1 MSMAVYWR
9 VARSLSL
16 PSEVLIKLW
25 VAVTS
30 VFRRLAVDLLSLL
43 LLLLLPP
50 APSPS
55 LFDFDVLD
63 MASWRLGVVFS
74 GGLGRARMQRGTIC
88 RYNGSVQGCRGRGFG
103 PVEGFEMRGQLKLVQ
118 FFFDL
123 PNEH

>member
-30 VFRRLAVDLLSLL
+30 VFRRLAVDLLVLL
-43 LLLLLPP
+43 LLLLLVLLLPPP

-55 LFDFDVLD
+55 LFDVVLD
-63 MASWRLGVVFS
+63 MASWRRGVAFS
-74 GGLGRARMQRGTIC
+74 GGLGCARMQRGNIC
-88 RYNGSVQGCRGRGFG
+88 RYNGSGQGGQGRGFG
-103 PVEGFEMRGQLKLVQ
+103 PVEGFEMRAGR
-118 FFFDL
+118 FS
-123 PNEH
+123 